1 MKDFTIRAGSGF
13 AVAAAATSVALALF
27 VPYGHPWAS
36 LAWAVVACATAVWM
50 GRVATRLTPR
60 MSDVSS
66 EIDAEPSYSRPGCGV
81 GVDS

>member
-1 MKDFTIRAGSGF
+1 MKDITFRAGSGF
-13 AVAAAATSVALALF
+13 AASAAATSVVLLF

-60 MSDVSS
+60 MSDVIS
-66 EIDAEPSYSRPGCGV
+66 EIDAEPSYRPPGCGT
-81 GVDS
+81 GADS